1 MVFLVAA
8 IRPRRRGIR
17 RPSGRRKLSRKA
29 LAALGAAALQHF
41 AAADRFHARPKT
53 VPPLADEL
61 AGLICA
67 LHDAI
72 SELPNV

>member
-1 MVFLVAA
+1 LSPPQDPGGAE
-8 IRPRRRGIR
+8 
-17 RPSGRRKLSRKA
+17 SDGRR
-29 LAALGAAALQHF
+29 AALQHL